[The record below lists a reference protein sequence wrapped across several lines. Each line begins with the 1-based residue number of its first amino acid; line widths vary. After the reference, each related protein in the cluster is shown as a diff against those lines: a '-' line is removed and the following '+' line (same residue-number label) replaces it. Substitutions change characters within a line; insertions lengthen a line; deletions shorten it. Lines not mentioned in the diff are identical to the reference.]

1 MNQESYKKRLT
12 KISAFVFDVDGV
24 MTNGKVLITSKGEM
38 YREMDT
44 KDGYALRCAVL
55 KNYKIGII
63 SGGKNEGV
71 RLRLKDLGIE
81 NIFLGQTEKENAFEE
96 FRLKYELVNEEI
108 LYMGDDIPDITI
120 MKKVGISACPNDA
133 VSDVKAMSDY
143 VSHKKGGQ
151 GCVRDIIEQVLRVQ
165 GKWASKKN

>member
-143 VSHKKGGQ
+143 ISQKKGGQ

-165 GKWASKKN
+165 GKWASKQN

>member
-96 FRLKYELVNEEI
+96 FRLKYELVNKEI

-165 GKWASKKN
+165 GKWASKQN

>member
-165 GKWASKKN
+165 GKWASKQN

>member
-1 MNQESYKKRLT
+1 MNKENYKKRLT

-44 KDGYALRCAVL
+44 KDGYALRCAIEL
-55 KNYKIGII
+55 NYKIGII
-63 SGGKNEGV
+63 SGGTNEGV
-71 RLRLKDLGIE
+71 RLRLKDLGIK
-81 NIFLGQTEKENAFEE
+81 NIFLGETKKNNAFVE
-96 FRLKYELVNEEI
+96 FLSKYKLEKEEI

-120 MKKVGISACPNDA
+120 MEKAGISACPNDA
-133 VSDVKAMSDY
+133 VSDVKAISDY
-143 VSHKKGGQ
+143 ISHKKGGE

-165 GKWASKKN
+165 GKWKSK